1 MCWQSGPKK
10 EIYYPQDSTWKPYVN
25 MLHVD
30 TTVHN
35 KIMKQWFSISFGE
48 SCWNPFCANSAP
60 SVRIQLR
67 LQNDSQ
73 RAASE
78 VWFLSVPYCSAPLSF
93 SLPLPIP
100 LFAQTLPL
108 CTFTELN
115 YGFCK
120 SQPLPKLFFQE
131 AVFSKKQNKKQN
143 KTKNNS
149 PAMASPS

>member
-1 MCWQSGPKK
+1 MCWWCGLKT
-10 EIYYPQDSTWKPYVN
+10 EIYYPQDRTWKSYVN
-25 MLHVD
+25 MPHVD
-30 TTVHN
+30 STVHN

-48 SCWNPFCANSAP
+48 SCWNLFCANSAS

-67 LQNDSQ
+67 LQNNSQ

-78 VWFLSVPYCSAPLSF
+78 VWFLSVPCCSAPLSF
-93 SLPLPIP
+93 FFAPPVPL
-100 LFAQTLPL
+100 LAQALPL

-131 AVFSKKQNKKQN
+131 AVFSKKY
-143 KTKNNS
+143 S